1 MSIWPAGLETGLA
14 PYATTSGLSKG
25 RRIEEAEET
34 FRTPFQR
41 DKDRILYSGAFR
53 RLQFKTQ
60 VYVVHE
66 SDFYRTR
73 LTHSL
78 EVAQQAKT
86 LARLT
91 QANEDLAEA
100 IALAHDLG
108 HAPFGH
114 AGEVELNNAMKAY
127 GGFDHNLQ
135 SLRVVDHLEHRY
147 VEYPGLNLTF
157 ETREGL
163 ARHKTHFDSPLVP
176 QEFRQ
181 TSQPGLECQI
191 VNLTDETAFATHDL
205 DDAVEQGLLTLERL
219 REAEIPGVE
228 KVYVQVE
235 SEMGPLSKADRMLFR
250 KRLVRHLISSLI
262 WDASRQTKENLEKF
276 GVNTPD
282 DLRKQREALVVFGP
296 EWRRDFPVLV
306 RLLIDEVYHH
316 PNVVVMVEK
325 GRIII
330 RRVFEAFL
338 ENPKLMPQSVQRS
351 LSGENPAHDYQVI
364 CDYIAGMTDVYA
376 SQVYNAL
383 FTPLLRVPER
393 YGR

>member
-1 MSIWPAGLETGLA
+1 MPDLLRDLELDLAG
-14 PYATTSGLSKG
+14 YAAKSGDSRG
-25 RRIEEAEET
+25 RRQQET
-34 FRTPFQR
+34 DESFRTPFQR
-41 DKDRILYSGAFR
+41 DKDRILYSTAFR

-66 SDFYRTR
+66 GDFYRTR

-86 LARLT
+86 LARLVL
-91 QANEDLAEA
+91 ANEDLAEA

-114 AGEVELNNAMKAY
+114 AGEEELNGFMQGF

-135 SLRVVDHLEHRY
+135 SLRVVDHLENRY
-147 VEYPGLNLTF
+147 ANCEGLNLTY

-163 ARHKTHFDSPLVP
+163 ARHKTHFDNPMFP
-176 QEFRQ
+176 EEFRQ
-181 TSQPGLECQI
+181 TPQPGLECQL
-191 VNLTDETAFATHDL
+191 VNLADETAFATHDL

-219 REAEIPGVE
+219 RSAQIPSVEQVFLKVEQEIG
-228 KVYVQVE
+228 
-235 SEMGPLSKADRMLFR
+235 SLRTADETLFR

-262 WDASRQTKENLEKF
+262 WDASHWTQGRLCELKLDH
-276 GVNTPD
+276 PD
-282 DLRKQREALVVFGP
+282 AVRAQNEPVAGFGP
-296 EWRRDFPVLV
+296 QWREDFPKLMKM
-306 RLLIDEVYHH
+306 LIEEVYHH

-330 RRVFEAFL
+330 RQIFRAYL
-338 ENPKLMPQSVQRS
+338 ENKRLLPRAVQER
-351 LSGENPAHDYQVI
+351 LDGKGESHDYQTI
-364 CDYIAGMTDVYA
+364 CDYIAEMTDVYA
-376 SQVYNAL
+376 AQVYNSL
-383 FTPLLRVPER
+383 FTPLARVPER

>member
-1 MSIWPAGLETGLA
+1 MSQWLNGLEAGLA
-14 PYATTSGLSKG
+14 PYATLSNHTKG
-25 RRIEEAEET
+25 RRYAEDEET

-60 VYVVHE
+60 VYVVYE

-86 LARLT
+86 LARLL
-91 QANEDLAEA
+91 QANEDLSEA

-114 AGEVELNNAMKAY
+114 AGEVELNNVMKKY
-127 GGFDHNLQ
+127 EGFDHNLQ
-135 SLRVVDHLEHRY
+135 SLRVVDVLERRY
-147 VEYPGLNLTF
+147 VEFPGLNLTF

-191 VNLTDETAFATHDL
+191 VNLADETAFATHDL

-219 REAEIPGVE
+219 RRAEIPEVE
-228 KVYVQVE
+228 KVFLRVE
-235 SEMGPLSKADRMLFR
+235 SEMGPLVPANRTLFR
-250 KRLVRHLISSLI
+250 KRMVRHLISSLI
-262 WDASRQTKENLEKF
+262 WDASLQTKENLTRLQIGSPEE
-276 GVNTPD
+276 VRQQSTPI
-282 DLRKQREALVVFGP
+282 VSFGP
-296 EWRRDFPVLV
+296 EWSRDFPVLV
-306 RLLIDEVYHH
+306 RLLTDEVYHH

-330 RRVFEAFL
+330 RRIFEAFL
-338 ENPKLMPQSVQRS
+338 ENNKLMPLSLQNT
-351 LSGENPAHDYQVI
+351 LSGQNTPEDHQAI
-364 CDYIAGMTDVYA
+364 CDYIAGMTDAYA
-376 SQVYNAL
+376 SQVYNTL
-383 FTPLLRVPER
+383 FTPFVKVSER

>member
-1 MSIWPAGLETGLA
+1 MSQWVQELEFKLA
-14 PYATTSGLSKG
+14 PYAMTSALSKG
-25 RRIEEAEET
+25 RSRFEEEET

-86 LARLT
+86 LARLVH
-91 QANEDLAEA
+91 ANEDLAEA

-114 AGEVELNNAMKAY
+114 AGEVELNNFMKVY

-135 SLRVVDHLEHRY
+135 SLRVVDVLEERY
-147 VEYPGLNLTF
+147 VDFPGLNLTF

-163 ARHKTHFDSPLVP
+163 ARHKTHFDNPLVP
-176 QEFRQ
+176 EEFRR

-191 VNLTDETAFATHDL
+191 VNLADETAFATHDL

-219 REAEIPGVE
+219 RQTEIPEVE
-228 KVYVQVE
+228 KVFLRVE
-235 SEMGPLSKADRMLFR
+235 SEMGSLKRVDRTLFR

-262 WDASRQTKENLEKF
+262 WDASRQTKENLSSLGIASPEDIRCQ
-276 GVNTPD
+276 P
-282 DLRKQREALVVFGP
+282 EALVGFGP
-296 EWRRDFPVLV
+296 EWRRDFPLLV

-330 RRVFEAFL
+330 RRIFEAFL
-338 ENPKLMPQSVQRS
+338 ENSKLLPVSIQKKIR
-351 LSGENPAHDYQVI
+351 GEDASEDYQTI

-383 FTPLLRVPER
+383 FTPLMRVPER